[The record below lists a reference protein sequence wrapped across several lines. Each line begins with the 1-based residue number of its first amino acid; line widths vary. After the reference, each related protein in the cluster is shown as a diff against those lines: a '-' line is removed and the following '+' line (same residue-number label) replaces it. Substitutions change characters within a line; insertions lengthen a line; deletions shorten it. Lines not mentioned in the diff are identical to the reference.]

1 MKIHMN
7 HEKTEGQKSRG
18 TIPLRLEK
26 IHLPP
31 PPHPTHLAHTH
42 SVIYIKETI

>member
-1 MKIHMN
+1 MK
-7 HEKTEGQKSRG
+7 KTEGQKSCDNV
-18 TIPLRLEK
+18 PLRLEK

-31 PPHPTHLAHTH
+31 PPNTPLAHTH